1 MRGYPGSLQ
10 VRAIFVWLWNENA
23 RAIQKQQTNGSG
35 TIWLLYRRDTKRAW
49 LLGRLSD
56 PRVKKLYTR
65 ELSRNQQI
73 LHLDVILQHDW
84 PIEQCLLH
92 IRVFFG
98 GKTKRPCFDLFMHWL
113 IKQITNTYRNHF
125 SRSYENRSNHHL
137 QKSSGKSG
145 RKVNGTWLFVSI
157 QRKVWKGS
165 PVFPEGIFQTRV
177 FTLSTISHS
186 RFCSAMNDPSSLQT
200 DIRMWKK

>member
-1 MRGYPGSLQ
+1 MWGYPGSLQ
-10 VRAIFVWLWNENA
+10 FRAIFLLRWNENA
-23 RAIQKQQTNGSG
+23 RTIQKQQTNRSR
-35 TIWLLYRRDTKRAW
+35 TIWLFYRTDTNCVW

-56 PRVKKLYTR
+56 ARVKKPENFQETNRYFAWT
-65 ELSRNQQI
+65 SYCNTIGQSNNTFSI
-73 LHLDVILQHDW
+73 LGFSLA
-84 PIEQCLLH
+84 
-92 IRVFFG
+92 
-98 GKTKRPCFDLFMHWL
+98 GKAKSPCFDLFIHWL

-137 QKSSGKSG
+137 QKSSGKSC

-157 QRKVWKGS
+157 QRNVWKGS
-165 PVFPEGIFQTRV
+165 PVFPEGLFQTRV